1 MKTKIH
7 MHEKTTN
14 TKKLL
19 NMQKPTYSDIVTEI
33 KPTIKHEKINK
44 NVICSFNYNDIIKS
58 NQNNNNFYIL
68 SDSDTD
74 LNLGLNENV
83 LKKHYI
89 QTYDD
94 IQSLFTSL
102 NSPWYSIDHGT
113 YDYNRSKILYCI
125 EICEDL
131 VYTFECFYRCP
142 STISSFQTT
151 KFVVKKIIHF
161 GTNEINH
168 TLETVKIA
176 ITRNA
181 NDFKYVEEQYRTND
195 ICKLAI
201 KLNCSN
207 INEIQN
213 SSDKLKKFAIK
224 QNCHVLRE
232 MKDISYDLIV
242 YAVNTMGCAIMYAP
256 VQDYELCKM
265 AVKNQ
270 GNAFEF
276 INPEF
281 RTKEICELA
290 LKSNNNYSVIDTV
303 KKMLLNK
310 SYHQFI

>member
-1 MKTKIH
+1 
-7 MHEKTTN
+7 
-14 TKKLL
+14 
-19 NMQKPTYSDIVTEI
+19 MQKPTYCDIVKEM
-33 KPTIKHEKINK
+33 KSKIKHENINK
-44 NVICSFNYNDIIKS
+44 NIICSFNYNDIIKS
-58 NQNNNNFYIL
+58 NQNNNKFYIL
-68 SDSDTD
+68 SNSDTD

-83 LKKHYI
+83 LKKHCI
-89 QTYDD
+89 QTYDS
-94 IQSLFTSL
+94 ILNIFNGM
-102 NSPWYSIDHGT
+102 NSPWYNIDHGP
-113 YDYNRSKILYCI
+113 YDYDKSKILYCV
-125 EICEDL
+125 EICEDF
-131 VYTFECFYRCP
+131 VYTFECFYKCP
-142 STISSFQTT
+142 STIYTFQAT
-151 KFVVKKIIHF
+151 KFIVKKIIHF

-168 TLETVKIA
+168 TFETIKIA

-181 NDFKYVEEQYRTND
+181 YDFKYVENRYRTND

-201 KLNCSN
+201 KLNNSN

-213 SSDKLKKFAIK
+213 PSDKLKKFAVG

-242 YAVNTMGCAIMYAP
+242 YAVNNCGWAIMYAP

-290 LKSNNNYSVIDTV
+290 LKSKNNYNVIDTV
-303 KKMLLNK
+303 KKMLVNK
-310 SYHQFI
+310 SYHQ